1 MGHGALTRVAGYSTK
16 PLPKKLGIRAGDEV
30 AVLDAPFDYLEK
42 IAPAPEGL
50 RLVEAPGG
58 ATALAHLFTASRARL
73 AEVLA
78 QCRECMDPAAMV
90 WVSWPKKASKLPS
103 EVTEDTVRELALPL
117 GYVDVKVCAVDG
129 TWSGLKL
136 LVRKVLR

>member
-1 MGHGALTRVAGYSTK
+1 LAGYSRT
-16 PLPKKLGIRAGDEV
+16 PLAKKLGIRAGDEI
-30 AVLDAPFDYLEK
+30 AVLDAPFDYLGK
-42 IAPAPEGL
+42 IDLAPAPL
-50 RLVEAPGG
+50 RLVDEPGAG
-58 ATALAHLFTASRARL
+58 TAITHLFTARRARL

-78 QCRECMDPAAMV
+78 QCRECMDPAAVV

-117 GYVDVKVCAVDG
+117 GYVDVKVCAVDE

-136 LVRKVLR
+136 VVRKALR